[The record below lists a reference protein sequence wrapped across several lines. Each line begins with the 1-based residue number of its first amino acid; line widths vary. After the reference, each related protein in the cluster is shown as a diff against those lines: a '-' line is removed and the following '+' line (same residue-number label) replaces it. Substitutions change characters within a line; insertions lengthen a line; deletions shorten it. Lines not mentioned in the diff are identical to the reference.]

1 MEKFIQNGKE
11 KVLPIGHSKYH
22 KHKHKQI
29 TVGNH
34 WYFKVQLNSET
45 NSIKELNLLQST
57 THLTTLMKLTVQQ
70 ITKL

>member
-11 KVLPIGHSKYH
+11 KDLPIEHSKYH

-45 NSIKELNLLQST
+45 KSKKLNSLQST
-57 THLTTLMKLTVQQ
+57 TNLTTLMKLTVQQ